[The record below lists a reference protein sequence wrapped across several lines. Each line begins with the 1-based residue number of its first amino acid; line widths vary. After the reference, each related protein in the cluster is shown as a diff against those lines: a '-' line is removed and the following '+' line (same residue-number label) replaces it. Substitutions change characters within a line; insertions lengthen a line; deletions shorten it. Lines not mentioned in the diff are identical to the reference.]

1 MKTLSLIAV
10 VSAAVIVFPAAAEDE
25 NMMIQVQRLSLDT
38 AEVIAKETIAAC
50 REKGIQ
56 VGVTVVDRNG
66 IPQVAM
72 RDTIAPPITLP
83 ISKGKAYAAVMF
95 NVPTAELSE
104 RADTPIG
111 RVPGV
116 VMSTGGLPIQ
126 VGGSLLGG
134 VGVSGAPS
142 GVTDE
147 ECAKAGIEAVQTD
160 LEMSL

>member
-10 VSAAVIVFPAAAEDE
+10 VSAAVIVLPAAAEDE

-66 IPQVAM
+66 IAQVAM

-104 RADTPIG
+104 RANTPIG

-126 VGGSLLGG
+126 VGGALLGG

-147 ECAKAGIEAVQTD
+147 ACAKAGIEAVQTD